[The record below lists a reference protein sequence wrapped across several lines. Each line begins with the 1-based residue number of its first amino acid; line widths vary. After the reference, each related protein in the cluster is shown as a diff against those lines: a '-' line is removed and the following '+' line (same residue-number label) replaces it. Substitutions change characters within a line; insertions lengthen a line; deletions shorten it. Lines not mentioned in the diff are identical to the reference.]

1 MKKKGMESISTPASK
16 YRCQE
21 EEEEEDIN
29 TEEEDDDGINFDTS
43 VGMQVSKR
51 RSRRI
56 YTEEEEFKALI
67 STPVSKWRCPT
78 EDAEEIHTV
87 EEEGDGINT
96 DEEGSLSR
104 SIKFFLLFV
113 TLNFLPFSSFFGST
127 HSGCKSCNSTARFP
141 NPQHFSLVG
150 GFKPS
155 VISGKKANGKWG
167 G

>member
-1 MKKKGMESISTPASK
+1 MTMASISTPVSECS
-16 YRCQE
+16 CQRE
-21 EEEEEDIN
+21 EAEEYIQKKKN
-29 TEEEDDDGINFDTS
+29 
-43 VGMQVSKR
+43 
-51 RSRRI
+51 
-56 YTEEEEFKALI
+56 KALI

-78 EDAEEIHTV
+78 EDAEEIYTV
-87 EEEGDGINT
+87 GEEGDDINT
-96 DEEGSLSR
+96 DEERPISR
-104 SIKFFLLFV
+104 SIKFSLLFV
-113 TLNFLPFSSFFGST
+113 TLNFLPFSSFEST